1 MSAANRI
8 TSDRMIGRHLVI
20 TGRVQG
26 VFYRGWMVEQARALG
41 LHGWV
46 RNRTDGSVEA
56 VVTGTSEA
64 VETIIARCQRGPSAA
79 RVENIA
85 IDDAAPESLEG
96 FEQRPTI

>member
-1 MSAANRI
+1 MMPTLIARRCYIS
-8 TSDRMIGRHLVI
+8 
-20 TGRVQG
+20 GRVQG

-56 VVTGTSEA
+56 VVIGTSEA

-79 RVENIA
+79 RVEHIA
-85 IDDAAPESLEG
+85 VDDAAPENLEG